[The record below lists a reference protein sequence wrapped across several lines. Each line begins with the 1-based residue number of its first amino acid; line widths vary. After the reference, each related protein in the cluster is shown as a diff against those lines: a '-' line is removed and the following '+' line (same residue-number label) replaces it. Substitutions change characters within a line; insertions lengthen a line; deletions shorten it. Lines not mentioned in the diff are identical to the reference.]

1 MPSKTFNS
9 WSIALGIS
17 PKDALLWRG
26 SIDTGFRPDDE
37 GKKIVGKGEM

>member
-17 PKDALLWRG
+17 LTDALLWRG
-26 SIDTGFRPDDE
+26 SIDTGFRPNEKGKKLE
-37 GKKIVGKGEM
+37 GKGDM